1 MVNVLG
7 IKNKASSI
15 SMTSVQVNDES
26 MQAVLNVLKS
36 GQLAQGPKVEQFEKA
51 FADYIGTNYAIAVN
65 SGTAALHVGLLA
77 AGIVRGDEVIT
88 TPFSFVA
95 TANCCLFC
103 GAVPVFVDID
113 DETFD
118 IAPHLIEKKITP
130 KTKAIIIVDLYG
142 QPCDMDEILTIC
154 KKHNLVLIEDACQAH
169 GAEYGGRKVGSFG
182 IGCFSFYPTKNMTTG
197 EGGMITTDDE
207 DIARKARMIRQHGQ
221 SQRYVNDLLGY
232 NFRMTDIA
240 AALGI
245 CQLKN
250 LDIANTK
257 RIKNAKYLSEHISQ
271 IKGLIPPYNAPNR
284 KHVFHQYTIK
294 VTDDYRLS
302 RDELQQR
309 LNDKRIG
316 SNVYYPI
323 PIHKQPLYKSL
334 GYNDSLPASE
344 EVAKKVLSLP
354 VHPDLDGED
363 LKKIV
368 EALNGSKKY

>member
-1 MVNVLG
+1 MVIVSG
-7 IKNKASSI
+7 IRNEI
-15 SMTSVQVNDES
+15 SKITMNSVKIEDES
-26 MQAVLNVLKS
+26 LKAVQDVLKS
-36 GQLAQGPKVEQFEKA
+36 GQLAQGPKVEEFEKA
-51 FADYIGTNYAIAVN
+51 FADYIGTKYAIAVN

-77 AGIVRGDEVIT
+77 AGIVGGNEVIT
-88 TPFSFVA
+88 TPFSFIA

-113 DETFD
+113 DKTFN
-118 IAPHLIEKKITP
+118 IAPYLIEKKITP

-142 QPCDMDEILTIC
+142 QPCDMEEILATC
-154 KKHNLVLIEDACQAH
+154 KKHNLVLIEDTCQAH

-207 DIARKARMIRQHGQ
+207 DLARKARMIRQHGQ
-221 SQRYVNDLLGY
+221 SQRYVNELLGY

-257 RIKNAKYLSEHISQ
+257 RIKNANYLSKHISQ
-271 IKGLIPPYNAPNR
+271 IEGLIPPYIAPNR

-294 VTDDYRLS
+294 VKEGYQLS
-302 RDELQQR
+302 RDELRQK
-309 LNDKRIG
+309 LNAKRIE
-316 SNVYYPI
+316 SNVYYPT
-323 PIHKQPLYKSL
+323 PIHKQPLYISL
-334 GYNDSLPASE
+334 GYNDSLPVSE
-344 EVAKKVLSLP
+344 AVAKRVLSLP
-354 VHPDLDGED
+354 VHPGLVDIELEI
-363 LKKIV
+363 IV
-368 EALNGSKKY
+368 EALRGT